1 MDGVS
6 LFGRAGAVAWICEMP
21 RVYPLA
27 TFGRPPVGALE
38 NDDVAVSPGS
48 QMFDDDPVPG

>member
-1 MDGVS
+1 
-6 LFGRAGAVAWICEMP
+6 MP

-27 TFGRPPVGALE
+27 TFGRPPVVLE